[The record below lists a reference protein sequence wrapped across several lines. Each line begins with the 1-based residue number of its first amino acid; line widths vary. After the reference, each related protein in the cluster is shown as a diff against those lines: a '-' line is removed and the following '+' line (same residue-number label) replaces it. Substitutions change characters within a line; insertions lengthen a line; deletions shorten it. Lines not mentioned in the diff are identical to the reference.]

1 MLPLIVIPMTQQ
13 PILPHYKSP
22 YTEFMKEES
31 ILHANEN
38 AKQDAHGNILHRPN
52 IIKEKLYEK
61 MRVHP
66 YLFNPI
72 PPGVSK

>member
-1 MLPLIVIPMTQQ
+1 MTQQ

-22 YTEFMKEES
+22 YTEFMKEEY

-52 IIKEKLYEK
+52 IIMEKLMGQQTFRQDYNSSSRHFI
-61 MRVHP
+61 RVAC
-66 YLFNPI
+66 
-72 PPGVSK
+72 

>member
-1 MLPLIVIPMTQQ
+1 MTQQ

-31 ILHANEN
+31 ILHEN
-38 AKQDAHGNILHRPN
+38 AKQDAHGNNMHRPN
-52 IIKEKLYEK
+52 NIKEKLHEK

-72 PPGVSK
+72 FPGVSK